1 MSIGIRSLLLALS
14 LSAGL
19 SAPVFAT
26 PFIDVRSFW
35 EVVVGDTGTP
45 VSSDLMVTCGGTAG
59 GFSGGG
65 SSGCTDTLTVD
76 RTVTTDETSSVSRS
90 GSFTLTNTGTTFSG
104 VFPFDIY
111 VTPFDF
117 GGSFDT
123 VGLSIDNTN
132 QSAGLFSSVSVF
144 STSPFTP
151 GAGFDF
157 SCSLPGVPGSQGPGD
172 SYIFSPTTCGQRS
185 PDLGGIGSSISL
197 APGES
202 VTFFGSL
209 TITDTFSGIPEPAS
223 LGLLLSSVT
232 GLIVFRRRRPRQ

>member
-151 GAGFDF
+151 
-157 SCSLPGVPGSQGPGD
+157 
-172 SYIFSPTTCGQRS
+172 
-185 PDLGGIGSSISL
+185 
-197 APGES
+197 
-202 VTFFGSL
+202 
-209 TITDTFSGIPEPAS
+209 EPAS
-223 LGLLLSSVT
+223 TSLAAFPVFPEAKALATATFSPPQRVGS
-232 GLIVFRRRRPRQ
+232 GRLIWAASGAPSL